1 MALNGRGVA
10 LDLYDSYE
18 DILESHKTTH
28 FLSGKRRGRILLQ
41 RVIFPQWS
49 PSDLDHCD
57 QRSVLSLPLS
67 ITGHYCLQMAGMVFG
82 WHSLRMW
89 CFDSV
94 APTSGIMMGTILTIN
109 FPRIYR
115 TMATPPS
122 GRHRLDQTN
131 NATRKPKIIHLGP
144 HLPPAPTIRIGSTF
158 QATDTREVKRRRPS
172 PPQKTQVNVIQFD
185 Q

>member
-82 WHSLRMW
+82 WHSLRIW

-94 APTSGIMMGTILTIN
+94 APTSGIMMGTVLTIN

-115 TMATPPS
+115 TMATPRQTGTDWTRQTIRGNRKS
-122 GRHRLDQTN
+122 STWDLIFHRLHHSHRLHFPGHRHTRSKEETSKPSLKDSSQRQDQ
-131 NATRKPKIIHLGP
+131 
-144 HLPPAPTIRIGSTF
+144 
-158 QATDTREVKRRRPS
+158 
-172 PPQKTQVNVIQFD
+172 
-185 Q
+185 